1 MCMCNR
7 TGMQQLIEYKWGVF
21 KSNLDGFFFLF
32 IFFEYPLLSQ
42 DRVTLRTSNLAG
54 TFTGSIRTKASLK
67 FWEKRSVGVS
77 RDCQIFSVPPIISG
91 TGKATNYKF
100 CMHILSIDRKQSPL
114 QILGKVLWALVR
126 AF

>member
-67 FWEKRSVGVS
+67 FWEKRTWVYPGTAKFFQYLLLSQERVKLRTTNFVCIFLVS
-77 RDCQIFSVPPIISG
+77 IG
-91 TGKATNYKF
+91 NKAHYKF
-100 CMHILSIDRKQSPL
+100 WEKYCGR
-114 QILGKVLWALVR
+114 
-126 AF
+126 